1 MNEDMQRRKSMK
13 NQLQIGILGFGT
25 VGSGV
30 LRILKHHE
38 PKLNQVTGVTLKA
51 KKVLVRDIE
60 KKRGTIADDIELTLD
75 ATEIINDS
83 EIDIV
88 VEVMGSIDDAKKYI
102 KEALT
107 AGKHVVTANKDLIA
121 LHGNELVALAKE
133 HHCDL
138 YYEASVAGGIP
149 ILRTIVDSLASD
161 EIQKVFGIVN
171 GTTNFILSQM
181 TNEGKTYDEALKEA
195 QELGFAESDPTN
207 DVDGIDAARKMV
219 ILTRLAFGMNV
230 ELDQIETKGIRNL
243 QLEDIKMAEKLGYKI
258 KLIGSAIQF
267 DNRVSVDVGPILVP
281 INHPLAGVQNENNAV
296 FVVGAAVGETMYY
309 GPGAGELPTANSV
322 VSDVI
327 TVAKN
332 IRLGTSGNVF
342 SSYQHETSLAED
354 TKVSNKYY
362 IAIEMQDK
370 TGQFL
375 ALTKLFSQFDIGFDQ
390 IIQQP
395 LSSDM
400 AKVVIVT
407 HKINKAQQKELV
419 NAFKNTD
426 EMNLMVCF
434 KVMEGK

>member
-1 MNEDMQRRKSMK
+1 MEK
-13 NQLQIGILGFGT
+13 QLQIGILGFGT

-38 PKLNQVTGVTLKA
+38 PKLNQMTGVSLKV
-51 KKVLVRDIE
+51 KKVLVRDIL
-60 KKRGTIADDIELTLD
+60 KNRGTIADGIELTLD
-75 ATEIINDS
+75 ADEIVNDP
-83 EIDIV
+83 EIDII
-88 VEVMGSIDDAKKYI
+88 VEVMGSIDQAKKYI
-102 KEALT
+102 EKALI
-107 AGKHVVTANKDLIA
+107 AGKHVVTANKDLMA

-133 HHCDL
+133 NRCDL

-171 GTTNFILSQM
+171 GTTNFILSKM
-181 TNEGKTYDEALKEA
+181 TNEGKSYDQALKEA

-230 ELDQIETKGIRNL
+230 EVDQIETKGIRDL
-243 QLEDIKMAEKLGYKI
+243 QQEDIEIADKLGYKI
-258 KLIGSAIQF
+258 KLIGSAIQIK
-267 DNRVSVDVGPILVP
+267 NKVSVDVGPILVP
-281 INHPLAGVQNENNAV
+281 INHPLASVQNENNAI

-342 SSYQHETSLAED
+342 SSYQHETKLARD
-354 TKVSNKYY
+354 TEVNNKYY

-407 HKINKAQQKELV
+407 HKINKAQQKEMVSALKEV
-419 NAFKNTD
+419 N
-426 EMNLMVCF
+426 EMNLLVCF

>member
-1 MNEDMQRRKSMK
+1 MK
-13 NQLQIGILGFGT
+13 KHLQIGILGFGT

-38 PKLNQVTGVTLKA
+38 PKLNQVTGVSLKI
-51 KKVLVRDIE
+51 KKVLVRDIN
-60 KKRGTIADDIELTLD
+60 KNRGSIAEGIELTLD
-75 ATEIINDS
+75 VDEIINDP

-88 VEVMGSIDDAKKYI
+88 IEVMGSIDEAKTYI
-102 KEALT
+102 KKSLI

-121 LHGNELVALAKE
+121 LHGNELVALAKANQ
-133 HHCDL
+133 CDL

-171 GTTNFILSQM
+171 GTTNFILSKM
-181 TNEGKTYDEALKEA
+181 TSEGKTYEEALKEA

-230 ELDQIETKGIRNL
+230 ELEQIETKGIRDL
-243 QLEDIKMAEKLGYKI
+243 QQEDIQMAGKLGYKI
-258 KLIGSAIQF
+258 KLIGSAIQIGK
-267 DNRVSVDVGPILVP
+267 NISVDVGPVLVP
-281 INHPLAGVQNENNAV
+281 ANHPLASVQNENNAV
-296 FVVGAAVGETMYY
+296 FVIGAAVGETMYY
-309 GPGAGELPTANSV
+309 GPGAGELPTANSI

-332 IRLGTSGNVF
+332 IQLGTSGNVF
-342 SSYQHETSLAED
+342 SSYQHETSLAQD
-354 TKVSNKYY
+354 TDVSNKYY

-375 ALTKLFSQFDIGFDQ
+375 ALAKVFSQCDSGFDQ

-395 LSSDM
+395 HSNET

-407 HKINKAQQKELV
+407 HEINKAQQKEILK
-419 NAFKNTD
+419 ALKESKD
-426 EMNLMVCF
+426 MDLLVCF

>member
-1 MNEDMQRRKSMK
+1 MEK
-13 NQLQIGILGFGT
+13 QLQIGILGFGT

-38 PKLNQVTGVTLKA
+38 PKLNQMTGVSLKV
-51 KKVLVRDIE
+51 KKVLVRDIL
-60 KKRGTIADDIELTLD
+60 KNRGTVADGIELTLD
-75 ATEIINDS
+75 ADEIVNDP
-83 EIDIV
+83 EIDII
-88 VEVMGSIDDAKKYI
+88 VEVMGSIDYAKKYI
-102 KEALT
+102 EKALI
-107 AGKHVVTANKDLIA
+107 AGKHVVTANKDLMA

-133 HHCDL
+133 NRCDL

-171 GTTNFILSQM
+171 GTTNFILSKM
-181 TNEGKTYDEALKEA
+181 TYEAKSYDQALKEA

-230 ELDQIETKGIRNL
+230 EVAQIETNGIRNL
-243 QLEDIKMAEKLGYKI
+243 QQEDIEIADKLGYKI
-258 KLIGSAIQF
+258 KLIGSAIQIK
-267 DNRVSVDVGPILVP
+267 NKVSVDVGPILVP
-281 INHPLAGVQNENNAV
+281 INHPLASVQNENNAI
-296 FVVGAAVGETMYY
+296 FIVGAAVGETMYY

-342 SSYQHETSLAED
+342 SSYQHETKLARD
-354 TKVSNKYY
+354 TEVNNKYY

-407 HKINKAQQKELV
+407 HKINKAQQKEMVSALKEV
-419 NAFKNTD
+419 N
-426 EMNLMVCF
+426 EMNLLVCF

>member
-1 MNEDMQRRKSMK
+1 MK
-13 NQLQIGILGFGT
+13 KHLQIGILGFGT

-38 PKLNQVTGVTLKA
+38 PKLNQVTGVSLKI
-51 KKVLVRDIE
+51 KKVLVRDID
-60 KKRGTIADDIELTLD
+60 KKRGSIAEGIELTLD
-75 ATEIINDS
+75 VDEIINDP

-88 VEVMGSIDDAKKYI
+88 IEVMGSIDEAKTYI
-102 KEALT
+102 KKALI

-121 LHGNELVALAKE
+121 LHGNELVALAKANQ
-133 HHCDL
+133 CDL

-171 GTTNFILSQM
+171 GTTNFILSKM
-181 TNEGKTYDEALKEA
+181 TSEGKTYEEALKEA

-230 ELDQIETKGIRNL
+230 ELDQIETKGIRDL
-243 QLEDIKMAEKLGYKI
+243 QQEDIQMAEKLGYKI
-258 KLIGSAIQF
+258 KLIGSAIQIEE
-267 DNRVSVDVGPILVP
+267 NISVDVGPVLVP
-281 INHPLAGVQNENNAV
+281 ANHPLASVQNENNAV

-309 GPGAGELPTANSV
+309 GPGAGELPTANSI

-332 IRLGTSGNVF
+332 IQLGTSGNVF
-342 SSYQHETSLAED
+342 SSYQHETSLAQD
-354 TKVSNKYY
+354 TEVSNKYY

-375 ALTKLFSQFDIGFDQ
+375 ALATVFSQCNSGFDQ

-395 LSSDM
+395 HSSET

-407 HKINKAQQKELV
+407 HEINKAQQKEILK
-419 NAFKNTD
+419 ALKESKD
-426 EMNLMVCF
+426 MDLLVCF

>member
-1 MNEDMQRRKSMK
+1 MEK
-13 NQLQIGILGFGT
+13 QLQIGILGFGT

-38 PKLNQVTGVTLKA
+38 PKVNQMTGVSLKV
-51 KKVLVRDIE
+51 KKVLVRDIL
-60 KKRGTIADDIELTLD
+60 KNRGTIADGIELTLD
-75 ATEIINDS
+75 ADEIVNDP
-83 EIDIV
+83 EIDII
-88 VEVMGSIDDAKKYI
+88 VEVMGSIDQAKKYI
-102 KEALT
+102 EKALI
-107 AGKHVVTANKDLIA
+107 AGKHVVTANKDLMA

-133 HHCDL
+133 NRCDL

-171 GTTNFILSQM
+171 GTTNFILSKM
-181 TNEGKTYDEALKEA
+181 TNEGKSYDQALKEA

-230 ELDQIETKGIRNL
+230 EVDQIETKGIRDL
-243 QLEDIKMAEKLGYKI
+243 QQEDIEIADKLGYKI
-258 KLIGSAIQF
+258 KLIGSAIQIK
-267 DNRVSVDVGPILVP
+267 NKVSVDVGPILVP
-281 INHPLAGVQNENNAV
+281 INHPLASVQNENNAI

-342 SSYQHETSLAED
+342 SSYQHETKLASD
-354 TKVSNKYY
+354 TEVNNKYY

-407 HKINKAQQKELV
+407 HKINKAQQKEMVSALKEV
-419 NAFKNTD
+419 N
-426 EMNLMVCF
+426 EMNLLVCF

>member
-1 MNEDMQRRKSMK
+1 MEK
-13 NQLQIGILGFGT
+13 QLQIGILGFGT

-38 PKLNQVTGVTLKA
+38 PKLNQMTGVSLKV
-51 KKVLVRDIE
+51 KKVLVRDIL
-60 KKRGTIADDIELTLD
+60 KNRGAIADGIELTLD
-75 ATEIINDS
+75 ADEIVNDP
-83 EIDIV
+83 EIDII
-88 VEVMGSIDDAKKYI
+88 VEVMGSIDHAKKYI
-102 KEALT
+102 EKALI
-107 AGKHVVTANKDLIA
+107 AGKHVVTANKDLMA
-121 LHGNELVALAKE
+121 LYGNELVALAKE
-133 HHCDL
+133 NRCDL

-171 GTTNFILSQM
+171 GTTNFILSKM
-181 TNEGKTYDEALKEA
+181 TNEGKSYDQALKEA

-230 ELDQIETKGIRNL
+230 EVNQIETKGIRDL
-243 QLEDIKMAEKLGYKI
+243 QQEDIEIADKLGYKI
-258 KLIGSAIQF
+258 KLIGSAIQIK
-267 DNRVSVDVGPILVP
+267 NKVSVDVGPILVP
-281 INHPLAGVQNENNAV
+281 INHPLASVQNENNAI

-342 SSYQHETSLAED
+342 SSYQHETQLARD
-354 TKVSNKYY
+354 TEVNNKYY

-407 HKINKAQQKELV
+407 HKINKAQQKEMVSALKEV
-419 NAFKNTD
+419 N
-426 EMNLMVCF
+426 EMNLLVCF

>member
-1 MNEDMQRRKSMK
+1 MK
-13 NQLQIGILGFGT
+13 NHLQIGILGFGT

-38 PKLNQVTGVTLKA
+38 PKLNQVTGVSLKV
-51 KKVLVRDIE
+51 KKVLVRDME
-60 KKRGTIADDIELTLD
+60 KKRGSIADGVELTLNAD
-75 ATEIINDS
+75 EIINDP

-88 VEVMGSIDDAKKYI
+88 VEVMGSIDEARTYI
-102 KEALT
+102 KKALS

-133 HHCDL
+133 NQCDL

-181 TNEGKTYDEALKEA
+181 TNEGKSYEEALKEA

-230 ELDQIETKGIRNL
+230 EVNQIETKGIRNL
-243 QLEDIKMAEKLGYKI
+243 QQKDIEMAEKLGYRI
-258 KLIGSAIQF
+258 KLIGSAIQIE
-267 DNRVSVDVGPILVP
+267 NKVSVDVGPILVP
-281 INHPLAGVQNENNAV
+281 INHPLASVQNENNAV

-342 SSYQHETSLAED
+342 SSYQHETKLAED
-354 TKVSNKYY
+354 TEVNNKYY
-362 IAIEMQDK
+362 IAIEMKDK

-375 ALTKLFSQFDIGFDQ
+375 ALSTLFNQCDIGFDQ

-407 HKINKAQQKELV
+407 HEITKAQQKKMVHALKDT
-419 NAFKNTD
+419 N
-426 EMNLMVCF
+426 EMNLLVCF

>member
-1 MNEDMQRRKSMK
+1 MK

-38 PKLNQVTGVTLKA
+38 PKLNQVTGVSLKV

-60 KKRGTIADDIELTLD
+60 KNRGSIAEGVELTLD
-75 ATEIINDS
+75 ANEIVNDP

-88 VEVMGSIDDAKKYI
+88 VEVMGSIDNAKEYI
-102 KEALT
+102 KKALA

-133 HHCDL
+133 NHCDL

-171 GTTNFILSQM
+171 GTTNFILSKM
-181 TNEGKTYDEALKEA
+181 TNERKSYELALKEA

-230 ELDQIETKGIRNL
+230 EVDQIETKGIRNL
-243 QLEDIKMAEKLGYKI
+243 QQKDIEMAEKLGYKI

-267 DNRVSVDVGPILVP
+267 GNKISVDVGPILVP
-281 INHPLAGVQNENNAV
+281 VNHPLASVQNENNAV
-296 FVVGAAVGETMYY
+296 VVVGAAVGETMYY

-342 SSYQHETSLAED
+342 SSYQHETRLAED
-354 TKVSNKYY
+354 SEVSDKYY

-407 HKINKAQQKELV
+407 HKITKAQQKELV
-419 NAFKNTD
+419 SVLKDVN
-426 EMNLMVCF
+426 EMNLLVCF

>member
-1 MNEDMQRRKSMK
+1 MEK
-13 NQLQIGILGFGT
+13 QLQIGILGFGT

-38 PKLNQVTGVTLKA
+38 PKLNQMTGVSLKV
-51 KKVLVRDIE
+51 KKVLVRDIL
-60 KKRGTIADDIELTLD
+60 KNRGTIADGIELTLD
-75 ATEIINDS
+75 ADEIVNDP
-83 EIDIV
+83 EIDII
-88 VEVMGSIDDAKKYI
+88 VEVMGSIDQAKKYI
-102 KEALT
+102 EKALI
-107 AGKHVVTANKDLIA
+107 AGKHVVTANKDLMA

-133 HHCDL
+133 NRCDL

-171 GTTNFILSQM
+171 GTTNFILSKM
-181 TNEGKTYDEALKEA
+181 TNEGKSYDQALKEA

-230 ELDQIETKGIRNL
+230 KVDQIETKGIRDL
-243 QLEDIKMAEKLGYKI
+243 QQEDIEIADKLGYKI
-258 KLIGSAIQF
+258 KLIGSAIQIK
-267 DNRVSVDVGPILVP
+267 NKVSVDVGPILVP
-281 INHPLAGVQNENNAV
+281 INHPLASVQNENNAI

-342 SSYQHETSLAED
+342 SSYQHETKLARD
-354 TKVSNKYY
+354 TEVNNKYY

-400 AKVVIVT
+400 AKVMIVT
-407 HKINKAQQKELV
+407 HKINKAQKKEMV
-419 NAFKNTD
+419 NALKEVN
-426 EMNLMVCF
+426 EMNLLVCF